1 MPLLDRARSNSMIAQ
16 SRVIRVV
23 KSRHKYGSKADTEK
37 DEGIQ
42 L

>member
-1 MPLLDRARSNSMIAQ
+1 MIAQ
-16 SRVIRVV
+16 KRSRVTRVV